1 MKRAVVPSV
10 LALLI
15 LSACS
20 SGDPDVAAPPQ
31 PGEAAFLEA
40 GMEISALAPN
50 SSIRL
55 VSKGDGEVLL
65 SAGFFNRNEMAHV
78 RLPSEVHWAPDSR
91 RLFINDSGSAS
102 WSTFRL
108 FDIASNGVG
117 TERPE
122 IHRAAVAELGRLNSC
137 ANVPEP
143 DATTNGM
150 AWAADGRQ
158 VYVLAQARRETG
170 DCHWG
175 AVDYIVVVADVKSGR
190 LLETVPGPEAR
201 RRFPTLPW
209 APL

>member
-15 LSACS
+15 LGACS

-31 PGEAAFLEA
+31 PGEATFLEE

-55 VSKGDGEVLL
+55 VSRGDGEVLL

-78 RLPSEVHWAPDSR
+78 RLPSRASWAPDSHH
-91 RLFINDSGSAS
+91 LFINDSGSAS

-108 FDIASNGVG
+108 FEITSNGIG
-117 TERPE
+117 TERPD
-122 IHRAAVAELGRLNSC
+122 IHRAAVAELGRLSGC
-137 ANVPEP
+137 ATVPEP
-143 DATTNGM
+143 DATTTGM
-150 AWAADGRQ
+150 AWAAEGRQ
-158 VYVLAQARRETG
+158 VYVLAQQRRETG
-170 DCHWG
+170 DCRWG
-175 AVDYIVVVADVKSGR
+175 PIEYIVVVADVKTGR
-190 LLETVPGPEAR
+190 LLETVQGAEAR
-201 RRFPTLPW
+201 RRFPELPW